1 MSFFSTIREFVKAGL
16 ISQQSAY
23 LAQLI
28 EAGVSSKEELAVEIG
43 KTVRAVELQLKPL
56 FENGLIHRLGDMLIV
71 PKEFSLDQTLKTS
84 IYLNNIDT
92 DEENFG
98 AIETASKMLKC
109 SAKRIRQAI
118 KNAGVEVD
126 DNKIIQAAQITLQRK
141 PRSLVGYFV
150 RVLQNM
156 DIAIQEPKE
165 EVSTWQ
171 EICNQIKDKV
181 AKCSFEFFFKRVKC
195 VKKADKLYITGQNVR
210 EMWQVYGDL
219 LSKYK
224 IHGYLAG
231 DTRQFAI

>member
-1 MSFFSTIREFVKAGL
+1 MSFFSNIREFVKAGL

-28 EAGVSSKEELAVEIG
+28 DAGVNTKEDLALEIG
-43 KTVRAVELQLKPL
+43 KTVRAVEGQLKPL

-71 PKEFSLDQTLKTS
+71 SKKTSLDETLKTS
-84 IYLNNIDT
+84 IYNNIDT
-92 DEENFG
+92 DEENCEV
-98 AIETASKMLKC
+98 INTASKMFKC
-109 SAKRIRQAI
+109 SPKRIKQAI
-118 KNAGVEVD
+118 KNAGVDVD
-126 DNKIIQAAQITLQRK
+126 DTKIIQAAQITLQRK

-156 DIAIQEPKE
+156 DQAIQRPVE
-165 EVSTWQ
+165 EKATWQ
-171 EICNQIKDKV
+171 EICNQIKGKV
-181 AKCSFEFFFKRVKC
+181 AKCSFEFFFKRTKC
-195 VKKADKLYITGQNVR
+195 VKKQDKLYITGQNAR

-231 DTRQFAI
+231 NMRQIAI